1 MLTMVDARKALLTVQ
16 KRWKSMIPPALLKYK
31 AKQIVVLADDLTFK
45 LHFTKAYEGV
55 FKTATGMT
63 ETTGA
68 AIAGAPAFV
77 SPFPDNAK
85 RKIYVSVKGIEKSF
99 TLAQQLMIMSHEY
112 VHWLSHS
119 KFYPDYYKVGGLN
132 PFRVEGI
139 TQWATVQCGYL
150 SEHKSAGGYQ
160 NEYLKTESYLK
171 NKPTQKA
178 ALDFIFKGLPTDLS
192 KLKK

>member
-1 MLTMVDARKALLTVQ
+1 MPTMVDARKALQKVQ
-16 KRWKSMIPPALLKYK
+16 DKWKSMIPPALLKYK
-31 AKQIVVLADDLTFK
+31 ADQIVVLASDSRFK
-45 LHFTKAYEGV
+45 LFFRTAYQGV
-55 FKTATGMT
+55 FKRATGMT

-77 SPFPDNAK
+77 SPFPDNAT
-85 RKIYVSVKGIEKSF
+85 RQIYISLSGIAAFSPAE
-99 TLAQQLMIMSHEY
+99 QQMIMSHEY
-112 VHWLSHS
+112 VHWLSHG

-150 SEHKSAGGYQ
+150 TEHKSAGGYQ
-160 NEYLKTESYLK
+160 NEYLKTKSYLSD
-171 NKPTQKA
+171 KPTQKA
-178 ALDFIFKGLPTDLS
+178 ALDFMFKGLSTDLS